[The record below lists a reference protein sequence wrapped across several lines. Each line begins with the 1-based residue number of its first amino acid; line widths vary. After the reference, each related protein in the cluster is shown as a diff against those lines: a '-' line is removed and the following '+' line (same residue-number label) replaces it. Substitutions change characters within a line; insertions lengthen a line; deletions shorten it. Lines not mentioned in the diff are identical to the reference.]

1 VIVLCVTVV
10 INLIFIWDTTKR
22 YNREAVNAN
31 KVQGEINEL
40 QRQQNQGK
48 LTLLQLKFEPNV

>member
-1 VIVLCVTVV
+1 
-10 INLIFIWDTTKR
+10 
-22 YNREAVNAN
+22 VNAN